1 MLVILVMFLLVLT
14 VMLNMKEL
22 MINSCYMEKTLSL
35 EDPASLMLFKMILVK
50 AVLMSRRK
58 QEVQELV
65 LLAE

>member
-1 MLVILVMFLLVLT
+1 MLVISVMFLLVLT

-50 AVLMSRRK
+50 AVLMSLRK